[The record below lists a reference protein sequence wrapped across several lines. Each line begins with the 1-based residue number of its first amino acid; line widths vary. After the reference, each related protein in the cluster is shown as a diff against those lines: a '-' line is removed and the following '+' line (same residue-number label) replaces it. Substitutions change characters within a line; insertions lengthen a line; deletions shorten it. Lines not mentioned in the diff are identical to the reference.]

1 MKLVS
6 WNVAGFRA
14 CLKKGFDNFFR
25 EVNAD
30 IFCLQEVKAE
40 QHQILFNPI
49 GYKYYLNTAEKKGY
63 SGTMI
68 FTKEKPLTVSY
79 GLGIEE
85 HDHEGRVITLKFDDF
100 YLVNVYVPNAKK
112 ELERLPYRMRW
123 EDDFRSYVKKIE
135 VKKPVI
141 ICGDFNVAHT
151 EKDIKNA
158 KANVRSAGFTQEER
172 EKFTELLN
180 SGFIDTYRYFHPDQ
194 LDAYTWWSYL
204 FQARSKNAG
213 WRIDYFLISKSL
225 LPRVK
230 DTTIYSQIL
239 GSDHCPIGLEID

>member
-40 QHQILFNPI
+40 QHQILFDPI
-49 GYKYYLNTAEKKGY
+49 GYTCYINPAEKKGY

-68 FTKEKPLTVSY
+68 FTKEKPLKVSY

-85 HDHEGRVITLKFDDF
+85 HDHEGRVITLEFDDF

-112 ELERLPYRMRW
+112 QLERLSYRMKW
-123 EDDFRSYVKKIE
+123 EDDFRLYVKNLE
-135 VKKPVI
+135 MKKPVI

-225 LPRVK
+225 LSRVK